1 MKTYFE
7 QGDWLVTSEL
17 LRTPKKTFTLEK
29 LEGVSLRRNLFMVM
43 GIPAGGVPILTLLFW
58 PYLYFG
64 EIAFLLTAS
73 IAALTTSYVVG
84 VFKVEALS
92 LKDEEGGVVYGWFPL
107 LSDVRAALEQAFEER
122 GQGKGEK
129 S

>member
-7 QGDWLVTSEL
+7 QGEWLVTSEL

-29 LEGVSLRRNLFMVM
+29 LEGVSLRRNLFLMM
-43 GIPAGGVPILTLLFW
+43 GAPAIGILLLTLLFLR
-58 PYLYFG
+58 YLYPG
-64 EIAFLLTAS
+64 EIAFLLCVSVFTLG
-73 IAALTTSYVVG
+73 ISYNVG

-92 LKDEEGGVVYGWFPL
+92 LRDEEGGIVYGWFSHL
-107 LSDVRAALEQAFEER
+107 NEVRAALEKAFEER
-122 GQGKGEK
+122 GADKGEV